1 MVENHRGGKVIKGPG
16 SEPLSQWI
24 GSWKFG
30 LWCTIW
36 LEVYSW
42 ESSSIKSSFKI
53 LKLKQ
58 VEI

>member
-30 LWCTIW
+30 L
-36 LEVYSW
+36 
-42 ESSSIKSSFKI
+42 
-53 LKLKQ
+53 
-58 VEI
+58 